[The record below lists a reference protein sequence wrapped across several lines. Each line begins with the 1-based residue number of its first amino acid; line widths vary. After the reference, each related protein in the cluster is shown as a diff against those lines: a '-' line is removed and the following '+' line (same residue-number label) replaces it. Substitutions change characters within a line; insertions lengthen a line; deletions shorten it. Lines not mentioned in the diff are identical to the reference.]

1 MNVAGL
7 RRFESRLISVG
18 HLKSENMVA
27 RCILVCLLA
36 LSSRLQAEEITL
48 SKDGRTDYVIV
59 TPTKPSPEEVTAAE
73 WLSVALKQVTNADF
87 RIINEDDPAAPATS
101 IYVGT
106 TRAASLAG
114 FDKAGMKPEEWHVR
128 IAAPSII
135 LAGGP
140 PRGTIYSVTE
150 FLEKEVGILVLDP
163 FTEVVP
169 ERSTLTLP
177 AVERSGRPAFPVR
190 QIFTGFPYGY
200 PAQDGRL
207 AEKFRVWNKNI
218 IDGREAVGG
227 HSRMIPT
234 GVHSFGNFISSKE
247 FANTHPEYFGMDSAG
262 KRITDDMG
270 TPSAW
275 TQLCMT
281 NSDVRRIVLDRA
293 RQFLRDD
300 QTAAKTEGRASA
312 EWLVLSQNDN
322 TANLCLCP
330 DCKAVMER
338 EGSESGPLIEF
349 VNHVANG
356 LKDEFPNVTVQTE
369 AYNFTLNAPHTLRPA
384 SNVVVR
390 YCDNYGLSDL
400 THPLTH
406 PRNKRLMSVFAGWQQ
421 KDCKLGVWDYW
432 RVFQQHPPG
441 FFAPSTNV
449 RAISEDVKMFQKS
462 GVELVTIE
470 IEDLFGAGINA
481 EPVSVDLQ
489 SFMPLRTWVG
499 LKLIDDPSKNPDL
512 LVEAFCNG
520 YYGPAAKPMH
530 QLLERI
536 EQRQADLS
544 LRVVDVQRQ
553 VWAEAFCD
561 SEFSTDAYRWLD
573 EAMRLTNDDP
583 VRQTHV
589 RRERIVIDS
598 VFLWLESHLRGRD
611 PAEPHGFP
619 ARDEILRRHREDWNL
634 YIATVFNADGQ
645 KLARPFIE
653 NGLTLMEKLQ
663 LEDTEFEHRPVAIT
677 DADVTLDGQLNE
689 AFWGLSKS
697 SRLVP
702 RDPAQA
708 NDNPTS
714 IRLAWTPEAL
724 YLGVDQP
731 ADKASAIL
739 GVTLMG
745 ADRKG
750 VQLSLYATKNNG
762 PQSLNAYYYDYDEN
776 GGLRVVKDRKA
787 HSQSAAHVTDTRVT
801 SELRFLWSDIDVT
814 IEPGAEG
821 TRQQDFLFNIES
833 YPLPDSKVPSHVSSP
848 WLIGTSPTWHSGY
861 YKRLRIDH
869 APKN

>member
-1 MNVAGL
+1 
-7 RRFESRLISVG
+7 
-18 HLKSENMVA
+18 MVA

-36 LSSRLQAEEITL
+36 LSSQLQAEDISL
-48 SKDGRTDYVIV
+48 SNDGRTDYVIV

-73 WLSVALKQVTNADF
+73 WLSAALKQVTNADF
-87 RIINEDDPAAPATS
+87 KIVNEDDPTAPATC
-101 IYVGT
+101 IYVGA

-150 FLEKEVGILVLDP
+150 FLEKEVGVLILDP

-169 ERSTLTLP
+169 KHPTLTLP
-177 AVERSGRPAFPVR
+177 AVERTGRPAFPVR

-207 AEKFRVWNKNI
+207 TEKFRVWNKNI

-247 FANTHPEYFGMDSAG
+247 FANTHPEYFGMDSTG

-281 NSDVRRIVLDRA
+281 NSDVRRIVLERA
-293 RQFLRDD
+293 RKFLQNDH
-300 QTAAKTEGRASA
+300 AAAITEGRVPA

-349 VNHVANG
+349 VNHVASG
-356 LKDEFPNVTVQTE
+356 LKEEFPNVHVQTE
-369 AYNFTLNAPHTLRPA
+369 AYNFTLNAPLNLRPE

-390 YCDNYGLSDL
+390 YCDNYGISDL
-400 THPLTH
+400 THPLSH
-406 PRNKRLMSVFAGWQQ
+406 PRNKKLMSVFAGWQQ

-489 SFMPLRTWVG
+489 SFMPLRTWIG
-499 LKLIDDPSKNPDL
+499 LKLIDEPAKNPDL
-512 LVEAFCNG
+512 LVEAFCDG
-520 YYGPAAKPMH
+520 YYGPAAKPMR

-561 SEFSTDAYRWLD
+561 NEFFTDAYRWLD

-583 VRQTHV
+583 VQQTHV

-598 VFLWLESHLRGRD
+598 VFLWLESHLRDGH
-611 PAEPHGFP
+611 PAESPGFP
-619 ARDEILRRHREDWNL
+619 AREEILRRHREDWNL
-634 YIATVFNADGQ
+634 YIATVFNEDGQ

-653 NGLTLMEKLQ
+653 NGLTLMEKLK

-689 AFWGLSKS
+689 AFWGLSKP

-702 RDPAQA
+702 RDPTQA

-714 IRLAWTPEAL
+714 IRLAWTHEAL
-724 YLGVDQP
+724 YVGIDQP
-731 ADKASAIL
+731 ADQVSANL
-739 GVTLMG
+739 GVTLMA

-750 VQLSLYATKNNG
+750 VQLSLYSARNNG

-787 HSQSAAHVTDTRVT
+787 HSQSAGHVTDARVT
-801 SELRFLWSDIDVT
+801 SELRFLWSDIDAT
-814 IEPGAEG
+814 IGSQAEAVL
-821 TRQQDFLFNIES
+821 QQDFFFNIES

-861 YKRLRIDH
+861 YKRLRIEY
-869 APKN
+869 AQKN